1 MKLNLVNTINGLIPE
16 CEEDYEGKKR
26 LKLGETYC
34 ADIHLVRNPGHH
46 RKYFAMIR
54 TAWEYLP
61 ESLQYFFKTREGFR
75 KHVEMAAGYSEPFF
89 SPIRQEWLEGPK
101 SIAYDKLGQSEFEE
115 LYLAVRTVLDG
126 IVGKYVSVEEFE
138 RNFMGF

>member
-1 MKLNLVNTINGLIPE
+1 MKLTLVNTVNGLIPE

-89 SPIRQEWLEGPK
+89 SAKLQEWVEGPK